1 MKYPNYIREYW
12 DKIQSGEILVCNKIR
27 QQMKKLIFL
36 LDNEPEPWTYDEE
49 LANAGIEFIEG
60 HCKQFEGKWAGKEIT
75 LLLWQKAI
83 HQAIFGFVNRYT
95 GFRKHK
101 EALVIVGRKN
111 GKTTWVAGEAG
122 YMLVADGEGGP
133 QIRNLAT
140 KLDQA
145 KILFNSFEKM
155 RLQSPNL
162 KKILNKK
169 NNCIEFPSNFGTFT
183 PLASDS
189 GSLDGL
195 NVHMGI
201 VDELHALKDRNLYD
215 VVKQSMS
222 ARDQPLMWSITTAG
236 FVREN
241 IYDDLYSY
249 AESVLDGAIDD
260 EEFIAF
266 IFELDDRSEWL
277 DEKCWI
283 KPNPSLGVTKP
294 VEYIRKQV
302 ARALAEPNYKAT
314 VMTKD
319 FNERENSY
327 QSWLTAEDIIS
338 KATFNLEEFAG
349 HYGIG
354 GVDLSTRCDLSC
366 AKILLQAKDDPNT
379 YEIAMYF
386 LPKQNLDKKIR
397 EDRIPYNVWAEQ
409 GWLTLCEGD
418 QVRYEDITAWFL
430 MMQQKHK
437 IYTMWFGY
445 DRALTD
451 YWQTDMEQ
459 HGFTGGEAVAQGAF
473 TLSTPMKDIGADIK
487 AGRYI
492 YNNNPITRWCFC
504 NTALVRDANDNWRP
518 DKKNSRQRIDGTLA
532 TLNAKAVM
540 LKKWEDYGGIL
551 KKRKTFS

>member
-1 MKYPNYIREYW
+1 MNYIRLYW
-12 DKIQSGEILVCNKIR
+12 DRIQSGDIIVCKKVYR
-27 QQMKKLIFL
+27 QMSKLIDL
-36 LDNEPEPWTYDEE
+36 LDNPRDPWIFDET
-49 LANAGIEFIEG
+49 LANLGIEFIEE
-60 HCKQFEGKWAGKEIT
+60 HCKQFEGKWAGEKIE

-83 HQAIFGFVNRYT
+83 HQAIFGFVNKYT
-95 GFRKHK
+95 GMRKHK
-101 EALVIVGRKN
+101 EAVVVVGRKN

-122 YMLVADGEGGP
+122 FMQIGDGEGGP

-145 KILFNSFEKM
+145 KILFKAFDKM

-162 KKILNKK
+162 MEVLQKR
-169 NNCIEFPSNFGTFT
+169 NNCIESPFNFGTFE

-201 VDELHALKDRNLYD
+201 VDELHAIKDRNLYD

-222 ARDQPLMWSITTAG
+222 AREQPLMWSISTAG

-241 IYDDLYSY
+241 IYDDLYNY
-249 AESVLDGAIDD
+249 ADDVLSGNIED

-266 IFELDDRSEWL
+266 IYELDDREEWL
-277 DEKCWI
+277 NEDCYI
-283 KPNPSLGVTKP
+283 KANPSIGYTKP
-294 VEYIRKQV
+294 MEYLRKQV
-302 ARALAEPNYKAT
+302 KRALADPNYKST
-314 VMTKD
+314 VLTKD
-319 FNERENSY
+319 FNIRENSIA
-327 QSWLTAEDIIS
+327 SWLSVEDIVS
-338 KATFNLEEFAG
+338 KATFDIRQFAG

-379 YEIAMYF
+379 YELAMYF
-386 LPKQNLDKKIR
+386 LPRENLEKKIK
-397 EDRIPYNVWAEQ
+397 EDKIPYDVWVEQ
-409 GWLTLCEGD
+409 GWITLCDGD
-418 QVRYEDITAWFL
+418 QVRYEDITAWYL
-430 MMQQKHK
+430 KMEKEYRIHT
-437 IYTMWFGY
+437 IWYGY

-459 HGFTGGEAVAQGAF
+459 HGFSGGEAVAQGAY

-487 AGRYI
+487 AGRYV
-492 YNNNPITRWCFC
+492 YNNNPVTRWCFC
-504 NTALVRDANDNWRP
+504 NTALVKDANDNWRP

-532 TLNAKAVM
+532 TLNAKTVM
-540 LKKWEDYGGIL
+540 LRRWEDYRGIL
-551 KKRKTFS
+551 KKKCPIP

>member
-1 MKYPNYIREYW
+1 MKYRNYIREYW
-12 DKIQSGEILVCNKIR
+12 DAITSGQIVACNKIK
-27 QQMKKLIFL
+27 QQMKKLILL
-36 LDNEPEPWTYDEE
+36 LDNEPDPWIYDED
-49 LANAGIEFIEG
+49 LANAGIEFIEN
-60 HCKQFEGKWAGKEIT
+60 HCKQFEGKWAGQEIE

-83 HQAIFGFVNRYT
+83 HQAVYGFVNRYT

-101 EALVIVGRKN
+101 EALVVVGRKN

-145 KILFNSFEKM
+145 KILFNAFEKM

-162 KKILNKK
+162 KKILDKK
-169 NNCIEFPSNFGTFT
+169 NNCIEFKSNFGTFT

-201 VDELHALKDRNLYD
+201 VDELHAIKNRDLYD

-222 ARDQPLMWSITTAG
+222 ARDQPIMWSISTAG

-249 AESVLDGAIDD
+249 AEQVLDGTIED

-266 IFELDDRSEWL
+266 IYELDDRSEWL
-277 DEKCWI
+277 DEKCWM

-327 QSWLTAEDIIS
+327 QSWLSAEDIIS
-338 KATFNLEEFAG
+338 KATFDLREFSG
-349 HYGIG
+349 HYGVG
-354 GVDLSTRCDLSC
+354 GVDLSTRSDLSC
-366 AKILLQAKDDPNT
+366 SKILLQAKGDPNT
-379 YEIAMYF
+379 YEVAMYF
-386 LPKQNLDKKIR
+386 LPKQNIARKIK
-397 EDRIPYNVWAEQ
+397 EDRIPYDVWAEQ

-430 MMQQKHK
+430 RMQKEHQ

-451 YWQTDMEQ
+451 YWQTDMNQ

-487 AGRYI
+487 AGRYV

-540 LKKWEDYGGIL
+540 LKKWEDYSGIL
-551 KKRKTFS
+551 KKRKTF